1 MCYSPS
7 EPMALDSAIT
17 VRLSNQEKAR
27 LADLAEQ
34 AGLKP
39 ADLIRRAIGDFLLHA
54 EQAGSIN
61 LSLAE
66 SPEGLSRNPKA
77 KPPKKPVKY

>member
-1 MCYSPS
+1 
-7 EPMALDSAIT
+7 MALDSALT
-17 VRLSNQEKAR
+17 VRLAVSEKEHLTS
-27 LADLAEQ
+27 LAKK

-39 ADLIRRAIGDFLLHA
+39 ADLIRRAISDFLLHA

-66 SPEGLSRNPKA
+66 TPEGPSRNLKA